1 MITAEVNI
9 SKLTIRNSTASR
21 TVSLPKIVYCW
32 MKRGDLSPTSHVP
45 FNVTSHY
52 LKKLWNEAVK
62 QVGQEMGANIQKK
75 KSLHP
80 KLKWLKRQTVKFLV

>member
-21 TVSLPKIVYCW
+21 TVSLPKNVYW

-45 FNVTSHY
+45 FNVTTHY
-52 LKKLWNEAVK
+52 LKKMWNEAVK
-62 QVGQEMGANIQKK
+62 QVGQEMGGNIQKK

-80 KLKWLKRQTVKFLV
+80 KLKWLKCQTVKFLV